1 MEPRASGAGQPGQ
14 PEINTPPRAA
24 HMRAVGD
31 LPTYGYE
38 GSRKSISATS
48 TARRPWEIAVAGLAS
63 RLTLDSTASGEVEHR
78 HGPRGVAADTGRTR
92 ARRPRGF
99 LADGDITGLAMHR
112 AWDGARGG
120 RRTPSSSTPIRLS
133 RRRICMAWSRT
144 PVPSIEDDRDRR

>member
-1 MEPRASGAGQPGQ
+1 MSGLTDRELPGFAAVAIADSTRPQTLQPSLLAELASAAERGGWSLAP
-14 PEINTPPRAA
+14 PAPVSRVNPKSIPPRAA

-99 LADGDITGLAMHR
+99 LADGDITGFAMHR
-112 AWDGARGG
+112 A
-120 RRTPSSSTPIRLS
+120 
-133 RRRICMAWSRT
+133 
-144 PVPSIEDDRDRR
+144 